1 MSIVEQV
8 NADIKAAMLAKERGK
23 LDALRAIKSALMMEA
38 TKGSDSNVDD
48 DLATK
53 VIMKLHKQRKEAA
66 EIYEQQGREDL
77 QSEEM
82 AQAEVL
88 QTYLPKPMS
97 EADLKT
103 ALEAIIAEVGATG
116 PQDMGKV
123 MGKASGALAGKAD
136 GKTISTMVKQLLA
149 G

>member
-8 NADIKAAMLAKERGK
+8 NADIKTAMLAKERAK
-23 LDALRAIKSALMMEA
+23 LDALRAIKSALMLEA
-38 TKGSDSNVDD
+38 TKGSNSEVDD
-48 DLATK
+48 ELATK

-66 EIYEQQGREDL
+66 EIYAEQGREDL
-77 QSEEM
+77 ESVEI

-88 QTYLPKPMS
+88 QTYLPQPMA
-97 EADLKT
+97 EADLKA

-136 GKTISTMVKQLLA
+136 GKAISTMVKQLLA

>member
-8 NADIKAAMLAKERGK
+8 NADIKTAMLAKERAK
-23 LDALRAIKSALMMEA
+23 LDALRAIKSALMLEA
-38 TKGSDSNVDD
+38 TKGSNSEVDD
-48 DLATK
+48 ELATK

-66 EIYEQQGREDL
+66 EIYAEQGREDL
-77 QSEEM
+77 ESEEI

-88 QTYLPKPMS
+88 QTYLPQPMA
-97 EADLKT
+97 EADLKA

-136 GKTISTMVKQLLA
+136 GKAISTMVKQLLA